1 MYCRYPLSS
10 FACLLNKRIF
20 DCRFS
25 CKQIVF
31 IKLHGGH
38 ICVQNN
44 EIAVMS
50 VYHKSPMGMKLFSHV
65 KTFFCSNIFV
75 ELLTT
80 CSSPESFIHV

>member
-10 FACLLNKRIF
+10 FACLLNKEYLTAGLAVR
-20 DCRFS
+20 R
-25 CKQIVF
+25 
-31 IKLHGGH
+31 HGGH

-44 EIAVMS
+44 EMAVMS

-65 KTFFCSNIFV
+65 KTFFCSDTFV

-80 CSSPESFIHV
+80 